1 MNNNQGYYQ
10 ITNSLNSS
18 LNMTNEIFSKN
29 SKMLKPKINVKETQ
43 RGRNTRQFGT
53 DITNLNTSITN
64 NNLLQCHKP
73 EKIELKKKPLSRKGS
88 VSSRKV
94 SKQQDLRTKKHIRG
108 VPDLSVDYSAQ
119 NLKMEISNH
128 KFGGSSM
135 ILDEPV
141 MTRNQISEKLQN
153 NDPQLVLEYLE
164 SILLW
169 FYQTEADPKNVLF
182 YPYYN
187 YMRSVQKDINDKMR
201 VILFDWLV
209 DVHLKWKLLPD
220 TLYLTF
226 NIIDRFLGLKSTP
239 RDELQCVGVAALLL
253 ACKYEE
259 IYFPEISD
267 FQEITDNAF
276 SKQEILKKEFEI
288 LAYLK
293 YDLTVPSSFRFFEVF
308 NIYLKLEGKEKATV
322 LFLIEMCCFDY
333 SMIKYKPSLI
343 TTGVLMLMVS
353 YNKSQKDLLF
363 MISNYS
369 NDQIALFCKDLID
382 VYYKLDH
389 GSKALKR
396 KFSSAKYYEVA
407 KLDVIAELN
416 ARHNMSMNENM
427 GSGLTLRSHC

>member
-1 MNNNQGYYQ
+1 MNINQGYYQ
-10 ITNSLNSS
+10 MNKSLNSS
-18 LNMTNEIFSKN
+18 VNITQELGLKN
-29 SKMLKPKINVKETQ
+29 AKLVKPKPNVKEVI

-53 DITNLNTSITN
+53 DITNLNTSISKN
-64 NNLLQCHKP
+64 DILQCQK
-73 EKIELKKKPLSRKGS
+73 LDNKKQPLSRKNS

-108 VPDLSVDYSAQ
+108 VPDLSVDNSAQ

-141 MTRNQISEKLQN
+141 MTRNQISEKLLN
-153 NDPQLVLEYLE
+153 NDPQLVLEYIE
-164 SILLW
+164 PILMW

-187 YMRSVQKDINDKMR
+187 YMKSMQKDINDKMR

-209 DVHLKWKLLPD
+209 DVHLKWKLLSD
-220 TLYLTF
+220 TLFLTF
-226 NIIDRFLGLKSTP
+226 NIIDRFLGLKPTP

-259 IYFPEISD
+259 IYFPEIAD

-288 LAYLK
+288 LAFLK
-293 YDLTVPSSFRFFEVF
+293 YDLTIPSPYRFFEVF
-308 NIYLKLEGKEKATV
+308 NIYLKLEGKEKAAV
-322 LFLIEMCCFDY
+322 LFLIEMCSFDY

-343 TTGVLMLMVS
+343 TTGCLMLIVS
-353 YNKSQKDLLF
+353 YNKQLKELLF

-369 NDQIALFCKDLID
+369 NEQIAMFCKDLFQ
-382 VYYKLDH
+382 VYYKVDH

-396 KFSSAKYYEVA
+396 KFSNAKFYEIA
-407 KLDVIAELN
+407 KLDIIAELN
-416 ARHNMSMNENM
+416 ERHNQMSMETNTN
-427 GSGLTLRSHC
+427 GYSLRSNC